1 MSVNHRKM
9 SEQRDWDGKS
19 KGTVF
24 GYRIFMWLLRN
35 LGIRASYILL
45 YVVALYYFFF
55 SVKSNK
61 HCYFFFRRICHYP
74 PLKARLAVYR
84 SYYVFGQ
91 TILDK
96 VAVQS
101 GIDTH
106 IFTNTFEGRELLYE
120 MSGLNKGAIL
130 ISAHIGNWEMAGHFL
145 NKLNTPVNLIM
156 FDEEHQRIKALL
168 TGSMTERKF
177 RIIAIK
183 PDFSHLF
190 KIHKALQEKE
200 FICIHGDRFISE
212 RPYITEFL
220 GHKAAF
226 PRGPF
231 ELAKRFNVPY
241 MFVFAVKQSRT
252 HYHFIAR
259 LPDPAASDSVE
270 AMIEDYLHHVEKIVR
285 AHPEQWFN
293 YFDFWEAGKKS
304 RVVNHT
310 EKHIAEPEVQA

>member
-1 MSVNHRKM
+1 MSD
-9 SEQRDWDGKS
+9 QRDWDGKS

-45 YVVALYYFFF
+45 YLVALYYFFF
-55 SVKSNK
+55 SARSNRYS
-61 HCYFFFRRICHYP
+61 YFFFRKICGYP

-101 GIDTH
+101 GIDAD

-156 FDEEHQRIKALL
+156 FDEEHQRIKSLL

-190 KIHKALQEKE
+190 KIHNALKEKE
-200 FICIHGDRFISE
+200 FICIHGDRYLSE
-212 RPYITEFL
+212 RPYVTEFL
-220 GHKAAF
+220 GRKAAF

-231 ELAKRFNVPY
+231 ELAKRFDVPY
-241 MFVFAVKQSRT
+241 IFVFAVKQSKT
-252 HYHFIAR
+252 HYHFIAK
-259 LPDPAASDSVE
+259 LPDPAAGNSIES
-270 AMIEDYLHHVEKIVR
+270 MIEDYLQNVERIVR

-293 YFDFWEAGKKS
+293 YFDFWEMDRKS
-304 RVVNHT
+304 QSEKQPGEVVVKS
-310 EKHIAEPEVQA
+310 EIEA

>member
-1 MSVNHRKM
+1 M

-24 GYRIFMWLLRN
+24 GYKIFMWLLRS

-45 YVVALYYFFF
+45 YFVTCYYFFF
-55 SVKSNK
+55 SAKSNK
-61 HCYFFFRRICHYP
+61 HCYFFFRRICKYP

-106 IFTNTFEGRELLYE
+106 VFTNTFEGRELLYE

-156 FDEEHQRIKALL
+156 FDEEHQRIKSLL

-190 KIHKALQEKE
+190 KIHKALKEKE
-200 FICIHGDRFISE
+200 FISIHGDRYISE
-212 RPYITEFL
+212 RPYVTEFL
-220 GHKAAF
+220 GRNAAF

-241 MFVFAVKQSRT
+241 MFVFAIKQSKT
-252 HYHFIAR
+252 HYHFIAK
-259 LPDPAASDSVE
+259 LPDPAAADSIE
-270 AMIEDYLHHVEKIVR
+270 LMIEDYLRNVEAIVR

-293 YFDFWEAGKKS
+293 YFDFWDADKHQNGTQPQGENAVRPKVEAS
-304 RVVNHT
+304 
-310 EKHIAEPEVQA
+310 